1 MVTESICDYL
11 FFSNKEKTENKKGW
25 LKFSPRRTSRE
36 GVDFTLLKLSSK
48 KSMNILD
55 AKKKEKK
62 KEKRKMKPRYEKD
75 SNFIFALSDDS
86 KAESKSDANRRKMK
100 SDESFGITRAKL
112 LDVCIS
118 VDSSGPNGAARPFSD
133 S

>member
-1 MVTESICDYL
+1 MAEI
-11 FFSNKEKTENKKGW
+11 FAEKNVERG
-25 LKFSPRRTSRE
+25 SR
-36 GVDFTLLKLSSK
+36 DFTLLKLSSK

-100 SDESFGITRAKL
+100 SDESCGITRAKL